1 MSYVVRATGRSFGR
15 VVYLVKTSAI
25 APQDR
30 WSPAVAAAAR
40 LTPEEAVSAM
50 LELQRE
56 DYPSWRME
64 IVWVDP

>member
-1 MSYVVRATGRSFGR
+1 MSYVIRATSRGFNR
-15 VVYLVKTSAI
+15 VVYLVKTSSL